1 MESPVIDFI
10 TICDTPYN
18 SDMQDPQAMIV
29 LLQNDLVLIDLLKPG
44 FPAFEI
50 PHPLNLHEAAVTV
63 CCYLADCPSDLVPA
77 FYSAGRAAS
86 GNAAQAR
93 SELSDRDWPCNGG
106 EWAPASCSYSE
117 IIITG
122 HADGSLKFWDAS
134 AGTLQVLYKLK
145 TSKVFERAKTARED
159 SIGVDPLAIQ
169 LISLCPESRKLCVAS
184 AGGHVIL
191 FKFKKNESTSVT
203 TVLDI
208 SNTADFSTEATEN
221 SPERES
227 VGRSNTTTEG
237 EKKETLQVK
246 TGSQRKAPG
255 FQSILVC
262 QNAQTT
268 ISALTINSSYGLMV
282 YGTESALV
290 LIDIVHKLCLMHISV
305 PAIYGS
311 QELYSRAPRSPKKL
325 DAPNSSQ
332 DIPQAR
338 SPSIDQNQSGT
349 EYAEEALVSLM
360 ATPPN
365 QEETG
370 DFAPGTPEPIQ
381 GRRRSVAWKAFN
393 LKRQLSRVDVKI
405 KNTFSASQQT
415 SQKRGSIFY
424 YNSSPE
430 EDEETTTGRTILSD
444 TDEEGDVVRSAT
456 ESNDASSGLRKTAL
470 RPDNLPLSTEGRK
483 HCGFDIKRDDR
494 FLSVPNMKYKSDAKN
509 LQTHDG
515 DSKQIQPSFA
525 EHFMR
530 RLSRVDKM
538 DSSFSR
544 SRSSSM
550 SSLENMST
558 ESVQCLAFCDCYLRK
573 DSLTP
578 TLWVGTSIGSVFTIC
593 LTIPDMENRRTQQAS
608 ATIAGGGPFRLN
620 GGITTI
626 SFLDYTGALI
636 VPPSEPWRDE
646 GKERRDKTPTRA
658 SRMSPT
664 LASDTLVF
672 NTEQFVILVSEKQA
686 RVVSLPSQTCTY
698 RTQIADGEFVVKAE
712 VIVLRDLPCLIS
724 YLSSGHLTA
733 HSLPSLRPL
742 IDIDFLPL
750 SELRIAKTFCFSNR
764 GHGLYLTSPSELQK
778 FTVCAEFC
786 TQLPE
791 MMCEL
796 FVATDMPE
804 PPKESFFK
812 GLFGGGPRPLDR
824 EELFGE
830 SSGKANR
837 SVARV
842 IQPGNSSTAIQ
853 DLGQRATSASSE
865 VNRAHQLMME
875 RGDKLSQLED
885 RAERM
890 HNQAQD
896 FSSSAH
902 NLMLKYKDK
911 KWYHL

>member
-338 SPSIDQNQSGT
+338 SPSIDQINGLGERSTGGGSTSGSAGSPRRAPLDSQMT
-349 EYAEEALVSLM
+349 CAGPGAVRRSRSQGTRKLQKCLSRASYSEDHLVSSPSPTAQPM
-360 ATPPN
+360 NNNASCYSSNANAHAT
-365 QEETG
+365 
-370 DFAPGTPEPIQ
+370 
-381 GRRRSVAWKAFN
+381 
-393 LKRQLSRVDVKI
+393 
-405 KNTFSASQQT
+405 SASQ
-415 SQKRGSIFY
+415 
-424 YNSSPE
+424 
-430 EDEETTTGRTILSD
+430 
-444 TDEEGDVVRSAT
+444 AT
-456 ESNDASSGLRKTAL
+456 LVGTRQY
-470 RPDNLPLSTEGRK
+470 
-483 HCGFDIKRDDR
+483 C
-494 FLSVPNMKYKSDAKN
+494 
-509 LQTHDG
+509 
-515 DSKQIQPSFA
+515 SF
-525 EHFMR
+525 
-530 RLSRVDKM
+530 DKM

-750 SELRIAKTFCFSNR
+750 SELSFQTHCKQGAIVDPMLSIWGQQLIVNEDTDKIAKTFCFSNR